1 MLEGESV
8 QPLSQSLGVLLLG
21 RPGDHAPVRVRQTYE
36 GWDHLSS
43 KFLAQKVANGWTHCL
58 LLRWITVDKSGCNSP
73 QCPTTTGRNDS
84 KYLPLGSTPV
94 REGRR
99 TRFIGGATDLVVSLP
114 EDLKTGS
121 NSRSAPISLP
131 RTVISR
137 PNSSGLF
144 AFTQELPR
152 KSLATDRAS
161 DGWQA
166 KPYRLDEI
174 IRVGCSLQIG
184 PGLFG
189 HRLDYDDSSQGGR
202 ACETRNGRLGA

>member
-1 MLEGESV
+1 MKGGITCQVNSLHRKSQMVGLTAFYYGGLLWINWAATVRSV
-8 QPLSQSLGVLLLG
+8 RRLPGGTTRSTCLWGALQLG
-21 RPGDHAPVRVRQTYE
+21 
-36 GWDHLSS
+36 
-43 KFLAQKVANGWTHCL
+43 
-58 LLRWITVDKSGCNSP
+58 
-73 QCPTTTGRNDS
+73 
-84 KYLPLGSTPV
+84 
-94 REGRR
+94 EGRR

-131 RTVISR
+131 QTVISS

-144 AFTQELPR
+144 ALTQELPR